1 MNFVTKDYM
10 LTAEIADKLNI
21 SMTNI
26 SKWYVKFP
34 ESVTNKHL
42 VRIGNCVFVH
52 IDFPNL
58 TKNMKIIFN
67 EPRIDWSN
75 KLPLNYMIKNFKIN
89 VTYCEKYNIGYKTSY
104 DFKTHRNRRIQK
116 DFFAFDPSILKLL
129 KATEL
134 ESSKVASLNS
144 IQVSK
149 NYFICF

>member
-1 MNFVTKDYM
+1 M

-34 ESVTNKHL
+34 ASVTNKHL

-52 IDFPNL
+52 RDFPNL

-89 VTYCEKYNIGYKTSY
+89 VAYCKKYNIGYKTSY
-104 DFKTHRNRRIQK
+104 DFKTHRNRTIQK
-116 DFFAFDPSILKLL
+116 DFFVFDPSILKLL

>member
-1 MNFVTKDYM
+1 M

-26 SKWYVKFP
+26 SKWCAEFP

-42 VRIGNCVFVH
+42 VRISNCIFVH
-52 IDFPNL
+52 RDFPNL

-75 KLPLNYMIKNFKIN
+75 KLPLNYMIRNFKIN
-89 VTYCEKYNIGYKTSY
+89 VTYCEKYNIGHKMSY
-104 DFKTHRNRRIQK
+104 IFKTHRNRVIQK
-116 DFFAFDPSILKLL
+116 DFFEFDFNILKLL
-129 KATEL
+129 KGTKL

>member
-1 MNFVTKDYM
+1 MNFATKDYM

-26 SKWYVKFP
+26 SKWYAEFP
-34 ESVTNKHL
+34 EFVANKHL

-52 IDFPNL
+52 KDFPNL

-75 KLPLNYMIKNFKIN
+75 KLPLNYMIRNFKIN
-89 VTYCEKYNIGYKTSY
+89 VVYCEKYNIGHKISY
-104 DFKTHRNRRIQK
+104 IFKTHRNRVIQK
-116 DFFAFDPSILKLL
+116 DFFEFDLSILKLL
-129 KATEL
+129 KDTKL

-144 IQVSK
+144 VQVSK
-149 NYFICF
+149 NYFIRF